1 MPSKQAESAKGG
13 SSADEDPFLK
23 NTCVYSLSSCMI
35 LILVFLMVL
44 PGALVPYLTRLRFI
58 KQARRSSSVPS
69 MEDAGQPARKPGPL
83 LICQMNPVSYASK
96 PPWTYTAENVPVH
109 LCTHVVLPLVGL
121 ADFFNN
127 MQNFDSLASAP
138 APMHLNELVQLR
150 RGRPELRLLAG
161 LGAFRDAAPLFQKV
175 ALSQGRTAF
184 FVRNLLRWSLVN
196 RLDGILVS
204 GLFPTPRNRNEAVR
218 LLKKMATLFRHRE
231 FLLELPP
238 EAALFRRPNSGKRL
252 AQLVDLAVLPPQW
265 LARKQA
271 LNTLLSSGFPPSRL
285 VAGVRFEGI
294 PYSLGEHV
302 STSEGGTVPYHEL
315 CAKRGWKKLVDGELT
330 LLHRGRSWYILEDTV
345 SLKTQ
350 ATRLMR
356 QGLAG
361 MIVWDVSADDFLG
374 FCGPKNA
381 LLETRAPKKR
391 KAVDHAPADQRRTRP
406 WCQQQPPKRTHRP
419 NRSMQESSSSAD
431 GAMWP
436 WARRR
441 VVRVRSQLMGS
452 QSRSDLS
459 GCQEDRQAGPYAMLT
474 DPLMRRHSVADGS
487 SVGDVP
493 SFMVDVHVVDEQMGP
508 PPVTQGVE
516 PRLERRFD
524 ELDSWRSLES
534 SEARRQGGMMSP
546 KLSPIWPGRFPRMPP
561 RMSPPRAGYM
571 TASPRGAEP
580 LILSPGEQTPILYQQ
595 QPVPRNLLPETDS
608 PPLPF
613 MTDKEILSARRH
625 RKERHNMVEWI
636 VTWVFL
642 VTVAVVLLAV
652 LVVFTYRQPRLDDR
666 KQSQISLFS
675 RFAYLP
681 DFNDRVQNRIIS
693 QTLSDQN
700 IRSVLAQVALL
711 SNVAGSNRSQ
721 TMASYVDSV
730 LRNNNFNVTKIIPYI
745 VTMSYADDT
754 HPNKATR
761 LGRPCEHE
769 PRPPASNR
777 ASSREQVVLV
787 SPAGESLRM
796 GTQETSIPG
805 VDMTVNHAY
814 NAYAARGQIT
824 IPLGVQDGSI
834 IYANRCLP
842 KDFVHLDAINVRAW
856 DRVLLCRYGPVQS
869 PGEALEAA
877 TNVGARGV
885 IFFLDPADVTNG
897 GPSFPQSWWMP
908 GDAIRRSHVRQDE
921 DIGDPMTPGYAS
933 RNRYVMFGVPLDG
946 WSNGAVAPGSA
957 LAQSL
962 ELCRLLAALT
972 KAGWKPRRTIVFAG
986 WDAHEFGEIGVTEFI
1001 EGNRHKVSSRTVA
1014 YLNSDICSSGS
1025 EFAVT
1030 ASPVYRSSF
1039 LKATHLIPDFRN
1051 SSVSYYKAWSADVNS
1066 RKDESGKPDLP
1077 PLRKRGSF
1085 LPFVHYAGVPSL
1097 DVGFRNNLSKSLYF
1111 PAYGTALDTLVLAEK
1126 FVDPGFKVHRM
1137 CTQLL
1142 ATLIRMWS
1150 DTPLLPY
1157 DLTELKGQ
1165 LNSQFGA
1172 MKKTYEAT
1180 IKKSNISF
1188 EGIGKALAKF
1198 STVLDNFL
1206 ADLEHINV
1214 HNPLDVRRANDKMMN
1229 LERCFVQEVDAS
1241 EDQARLRN
1249 VVFGLSSASDEEMVA
1264 FPMLRDKLIAL
1275 QSLSPE
1281 LDLVVAVESTM
1292 QHASLITYALQQAA
1306 HVIHPN
1312 GLL

>member
-1 MPSKQAESAKGG
+1 
-13 SSADEDPFLK
+13 
-23 NTCVYSLSSCMI
+23 
-35 LILVFLMVL
+35 
-44 PGALVPYLTRLRFI
+44 
-58 KQARRSSSVPS
+58 
-69 MEDAGQPARKPGPL
+69 
-83 LICQMNPVSYASK
+83 
-96 PPWTYTAENVPVH
+96 
-109 LCTHVVLPLVGL
+109 
-121 ADFFNN
+121 
-127 MQNFDSLASAP
+127 
-138 APMHLNELVQLR
+138 
-150 RGRPELRLLAG
+150 
-161 LGAFRDAAPLFQKV
+161 
-175 ALSQGRTAF
+175 
-184 FVRNLLRWSLVN
+184 
-196 RLDGILVS
+196 
-204 GLFPTPRNRNEAVR
+204 
-218 LLKKMATLFRHRE
+218 
-231 FLLELPP
+231 
-238 EAALFRRPNSGKRL
+238 
-252 AQLVDLAVLPPQW
+252 
-265 LARKQA
+265 
-271 LNTLLSSGFPPSRL
+271 
-285 VAGVRFEGI
+285 
-294 PYSLGEHV
+294 
-302 STSEGGTVPYHEL
+302 
-315 CAKRGWKKLVDGELT
+315 
-330 LLHRGRSWYILEDTV
+330 
-345 SLKTQ
+345 
-350 ATRLMR
+350 
-356 QGLAG
+356 
-361 MIVWDVSADDFLG
+361 
-374 FCGPKNA
+374 
-381 LLETRAPKKR
+381 
-391 KAVDHAPADQRRTRP
+391 
-406 WCQQQPPKRTHRP
+406 
-419 NRSMQESSSSAD
+419 
-431 GAMWP
+431 
-436 WARRR
+436 
-441 VVRVRSQLMGS
+441 
-452 QSRSDLS
+452 
-459 GCQEDRQAGPYAMLT
+459 
-474 DPLMRRHSVADGS
+474 
-487 SVGDVP
+487 
-493 SFMVDVHVVDEQMGP
+493 
-508 PPVTQGVE
+508 GVE

-546 KLSPIWPGRFPRMPP
+546 KLSPIWPVRFPRTSPRMPP
-561 RMSPPRAGYM
+561 PYMTPPGAVRTPRAGYM

-595 QPVPRNLLPETDS
+595 QP
-608 PPLPF
+608 
-613 MTDKEILSARRH
+613 ILSARRH

-933 RNRYVMFGVPLDG
+933 RKVLKTLYIVPWNATRLPKILAQPIGYDDAKKVMGRMKGMECPDEWKIGLSYCSIGESTEDRVMMDIFNTLPRKKIENVVGYLLGTVEADRYVMFGVPLDG

-1001 EGNRHKVSSRTVA
+1001 E
-1014 YLNSDICSSGS
+1014 
-1025 EFAVT
+1025 
-1030 ASPVYRSSF
+1030 
-1039 LKATHLIPDFRN
+1039 IPDFRN

-1097 DVGFRNNLSKSLYF
+1097 DVGFRVGQPSALSTTGALPHLSF
-1111 PAYGTALDTLVLAEK
+1111 GTDHRPFGVARTS
-1126 FVDPGFKVHRM
+1126 GF
-1137 CTQLL
+1137 
-1142 ATLIRMWS
+1142 
-1150 DTPLLPY
+1150 
-1157 DLTELKGQ
+1157 
-1165 LNSQFGA
+1165 
-1172 MKKTYEAT
+1172 
-1180 IKKSNISF
+1180 
-1188 EGIGKALAKF
+1188 
-1198 STVLDNFL
+1198 
-1206 ADLEHINV
+1206 
-1214 HNPLDVRRANDKMMN
+1214 
-1229 LERCFVQEVDAS
+1229 
-1241 EDQARLRN
+1241 
-1249 VVFGLSSASDEEMVA
+1249 
-1264 FPMLRDKLIAL
+1264 
-1275 QSLSPE
+1275 SPQ
-1281 LDLVVAVESTM
+1281 VK
-1292 QHASLITYALQQAA
+1292 
-1306 HVIHPN
+1306 P
-1312 GLL
+1312 